1 MLLTDLFLTRRALGS
16 RSSDR
21 TVIDLGSAA
30 GDLRLTRGRANLAQA
45 ILNRL
50 FTRQGELGALGHPQ
64 YGSRLYQL
72 IGEPNTR
79 RTHALAD
86 LYIRESLAE
95 EERIA
100 EIIDVAIAP
109 PSLRA
114 DLRNVLQMRI
124 TVRPIGAAETEPD
137 AGAGVATS
145 ADGATADDL
154 LTLSLTMNLEG

>member
-1 MLLTDLFLTRRALGS
+1 MLLTDLFLTRRSL
-16 RSSDR
+16 SSLTSNR
-21 TVIDLGSAA
+21 LAVDLQSAA
-30 GDLRLTRGRANLAQA
+30 GDLRLTRNRANLAQA

-50 FTRQGELGALGHPQ
+50 FTRQGELAALGHPD

-100 EIIDVAIAP
+100 EIIDVAISP

-114 DLRNVLQMRI
+114 DLRNVLEMRI

>member
-21 TVIDLGSAA
+21 TAIDLSSAA

-114 DLRNVLQMRI
+114 DLRNVLEMRI
-124 TVRPIGAAETEPD
+124 TVRPIGATETGPD

>member
-16 RSSDR
+16 RNSDR
-21 TVIDLGSAA
+21 ASIDLGSAA

-50 FTRQGELGALGHPQ
+50 FTRQGELAALGHPD

-86 LYIRESLAE
+86 LYLRESLAE
-95 EERIA
+95 EERVA
-100 EIIDVAIAP
+100 EIIDITITP

-114 DLRNVLQMRI
+114 ELRNVLEMRI
-124 TVRPIGAAETEPD
+124 TVRPIAATDTEP
-137 AGAGVATS
+137 GAGVS
-145 ADGATADDL
+145 APAGGAADDEL
-154 LTLSLTMNLEG
+154 LTLSLAMNLEG

>member
-16 RSSDR
+16 RNADR
-21 TVIDLGSAA
+21 ASIDLGSAA

-50 FTRQGELGALGHPQ
+50 FTRQGELAALGHPD

-86 LYIRESLAE
+86 LYLRESLAE
-95 EERIA
+95 EERVA
-100 EIIDVAIAP
+100 EIIDITITP

-114 DLRNVLQMRI
+114 ELRNVLEMRI
-124 TVRPIGAAETEPD
+124 TVRPIAATDTEP
-137 AGAGVATS
+137 GAGVS
-145 ADGATADDL
+145 APASGAADDEL
-154 LTLSLTMNLEG
+154 LTLSLAMNLEG